1 MWAGVLAW
9 ALAAAVS
16 GGVTVY
22 TVMPGDSLSMIAARF
37 GVYPA
42 TIAADNNLNVR
53 QPLETGRQL
62 RIDNRHIVPETLADR
77 EVVVNIPQ
85 RMVFYRD
92 GQQVFAY
99 PAAVGRATWRT
110 PQARFTVVRME
121 TDPEWH
127 VPASIRAESARIGRT
142 LPDVVPPGPK
152 NPLGQFWIGLSVESI
167 GIHGTP
173 FPSTIYQTATHGCIR
188 LQAKN
193 IEELYSHVALG
204 TSGRIVYEPILLS
217 ADGADVFIE
226 VHEDVY
232 HQLSVTPQQQ
242 ARAIAARL
250 GLSSRI
256 DWRTAD
262 RELERRAGVA
272 RRIAQ

>member
-110 PQARFTVVRME
+110 PQAR
-121 TDPEWH
+121 
-127 VPASIRAESARIGRT
+127 
-142 LPDVVPPGPK
+142 
-152 NPLGQFWIGLSVESI
+152 
-167 GIHGTP
+167 
-173 FPSTIYQTATHGCIR
+173 
-188 LQAKN
+188 
-193 IEELYSHVALG
+193 
-204 TSGRIVYEPILLS
+204 
-217 ADGADVFIE
+217 
-226 VHEDVY
+226 
-232 HQLSVTPQQQ
+232 
-242 ARAIAARL
+242 
-250 GLSSRI
+250 
-256 DWRTAD
+256 
-262 RELERRAGVA
+262 
-272 RRIAQ
+272 